1 MEFITIYRFLGAESG
16 LKTIEGNSLR
26 IGRLKEL
33 NDPFEW
39 LPAIVNQ
46 SGTNEE
52 KEFNEWC
59 LERYTNQLHD
69 KYGLLCFTEKMS
81 DPLFW
86 SHYADSH
93 RGMALQVDYFLDGS
107 LEKVIYKE
115 ERPTFDRSLLQNS
128 ERKHEILEAIKD
140 SIIHKSPSWSYES
153 EWRLFI
159 ELAKCYTSQGMYF
172 TKIKSDFLKK
182 VILGIRCPYSVQY
195 IRKALDSAG
204 HEDVEVVRAER
215 DQLSYKIKC

>member
-1 MEFITIYRFLGAESG
+1 MEFITVYRFLDAEGA
-16 LKTIEGNSLR
+16 LKTIEENSLR

-39 LPAIVNQ
+39 LPAIINQ

-69 KYGLLCFTEKMS
+69 KYGLLSFTEKMS

-93 RGMALQVDYFLDGS
+93 RGMALQVDYLLDGS
-107 LEKVIYKE
+107 LEKVIYE
-115 ERPTFDRSLLQNS
+115 EKRPTVDRSLLQDP
-128 ERKHEILEAIKD
+128 ERKNELFEAIKD

-153 EWRLFI
+153 ERRLFI
-159 ELAKCYTSQGMYF
+159 ELAKCNASQGMYF
-172 TKIKSDFLKK
+172 TKIKSDFLKR
-182 VILGIRCPYSVQY
+182 VILGIRCPFSVQY

-204 HEDVEVVRAER
+204 HKDVEVVRAER
-215 DQLSYKIKC
+215 DQLSYEINC